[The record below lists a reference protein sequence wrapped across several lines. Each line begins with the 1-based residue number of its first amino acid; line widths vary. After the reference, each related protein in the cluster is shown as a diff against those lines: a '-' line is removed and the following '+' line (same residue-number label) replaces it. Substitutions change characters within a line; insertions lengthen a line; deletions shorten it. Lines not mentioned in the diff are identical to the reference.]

1 MGLISLQ
8 SIGHSEAS
16 ASGLTL
22 QGPQESQCT
31 KRTAELRAKVERLRA
46 LLQEAEE
53 RLHYE
58 QRRSPE
64 IGEFVRCPLTGFFGQ
79 VTNVRQRPQGRPW
92 VEVLLYLGKDMPG
105 HTTIDLYENWELMD
119 APEQDIPFDD

>member
-1 MGLISLQ
+1 MSLISLP
-8 SIGHSEAS
+8 SIEYGEAP
-16 ASGLTL
+16 ASGPTL
-22 QGPQESQCT
+22 HGFQESHCT
-31 KRTAELRAKVERLRA
+31 KRAAELQAKVERLRA

-53 RLHYE
+53 RLRYE
-58 QRRSPE
+58 QSRWPE

-79 VTNVRQRPQGRPW
+79 VTNIRPRPHGRPW

-119 APEQDIPFDD
+119 APEQDTQFDD